1 MNNCYDFWEILAPQS
16 SPRSELMTVIK
27 AIKND
32 CPQASA
38 ARCFRVNRTTCINL
52 LSLVAT
58 YMLIIV
64 QFNKN
69 RAIVSQ

>member
-1 MNNCYDFWEILAPQS
+1 MNNCYDFWEILAPRS
-16 SPRSELMTVIK
+16 SARAELMTVIK

-32 CPQASA
+32 CPQACA
-38 ARCFRVNRTTCINL
+38 AHCFRVNRTTCINL

-69 RAIVSQ
+69 RVIVSH